1 MEKMLFKMNHK
12 IKENFNLK
20 NTVNL
25 SLIFCYL
32 GKIKNNENEIP
43 AAETLRHMLTSIP
56 LSIDV
61 LYTLL
66 QRFQKK
72 ER

>member
-1 MEKMLFKMNHK
+1 M
-12 IKENFNLK
+12 
-20 NTVNL
+20 V
-25 SLIFCYL
+25 
-32 GKIKNNENEIP
+32 
-43 AAETLRHMLTSIP
+43 TSIP

-72 ER
+72 ERWKIEMVTQLVQKK